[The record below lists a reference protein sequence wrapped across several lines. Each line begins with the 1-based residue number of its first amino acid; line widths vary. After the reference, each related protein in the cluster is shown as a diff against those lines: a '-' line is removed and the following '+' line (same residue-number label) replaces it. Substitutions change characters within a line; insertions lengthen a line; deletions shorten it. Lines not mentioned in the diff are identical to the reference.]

1 MRKICKLIFVV
12 ALFFI
17 FNLQNVIACTIE
29 IAPLRKQ
36 FRAAKAVFI
45 GKVVK
50 ISQYNPTET
59 EKLRNVPENWRDMDS
74 FSKIT
79 IEAQNK
85 WKGNFSG
92 RKDYIG
98 VIGFP
103 CGCDSYQEL
112 KENVTYL
119 FFVYEKNFLTICNAK
134 ELDKNWVKKEI
145 KQLDSFGFRFW
156 SRIYPF

>member
-1 MRKICKLIFVV
+1 MNKIFRLIFIFGLV
-12 ALFFI
+12 FI
-17 FNLQNVIACTIE
+17 FGFQNVIACTIE

-36 FRAAKAVFI
+36 FRGAKAVFI

-50 ISQYNPTET
+50 ISQFNPTET
-59 EKLRNVPENWRDMDS
+59 EKLQNVPENWRDMDN

-85 WKGNFSG
+85 WKGSISS
-92 RKDYIG
+92 RKDFIG

-112 KENVTYL
+112 KENKTYL
-119 FFVYEKNFLTICNAK
+119 FFVYEKNFLTICDAK
-134 ELDKNWVKKEI
+134 ESDKDWVKKEM
-145 KQLDSFGFRFW
+145 KRLNNFGFRLW